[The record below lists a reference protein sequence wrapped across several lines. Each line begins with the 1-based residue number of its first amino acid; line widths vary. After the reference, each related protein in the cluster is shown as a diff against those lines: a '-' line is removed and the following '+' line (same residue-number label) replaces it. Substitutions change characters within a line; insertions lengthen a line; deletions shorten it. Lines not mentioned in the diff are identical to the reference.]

1 MFLSIILPN
10 INPDKFPKIGKGAS
24 DVFTEEE
31 ANPEFITEY
40 DIQENKKNKLHCPK
54 SKSRNIEKI

>member
-31 ANPEFITEY
+31 ANP
-40 DIQENKKNKLHCPK
+40 
-54 SKSRNIEKI
+54 